1 MYEYAWVG
9 TGIMRKCL
17 EIVMILCVVSGNIYS
32 SKKKTSYQVKE
43 ILHYVWWLME
53 RGFLKY
59 ATETSR
65 WAHCWR
71 TFFFLNRWHGW
82 RLRIQPWKDYTMPEE

>member
-17 EIVMILCVVSGNIYS
+17 KILMILSVVSGNIYS
-32 SKKKTSYQVKE
+32 SNNKTSYQVKE
-43 ILHYVWWLME
+43 ILHYVLKE

-59 ATETSR
+59 ATEISR
-65 WAHCWR
+65 WAHCCK
-71 TFFFLNRWHGW
+71 TFFFLINDMD
-82 RLRIQPWKDYTMPEE
+82 KDSEYNLEKIILC

>member
-17 EIVMILCVVSGNIYS
+17 KILMILSVVSGNIYS
-32 SKKKTSYQVKE
+32 SNNKTSYQVKE
-43 ILHYVWWLME
+43 ILHYVLKE

-65 WAHCWR
+65 WAHCCK
-71 TFFFLNRWHGW
+71 TFFFFLINDMD
-82 RLRIQPWKDYTMPEE
+82 KDSEYNLEKIILC